1 MGLVNANE
9 SSDTGGARRC
19 SKMSYEMDGGAQEH
33 LQQYFNLIGDV
44 LVEPRRRASYAMYA
58 MGLFGDGE
66 RKSMEPIA
74 AKACGSAEDI
84 DALHQRLGHF
94 ITDSKW
100 SDHAVRRT
108 AARYAIDEMV
118 KQGPVEAWI
127 IDDTGFLKQGKHSVG
142 VKRQYTG
149 SAGKVANCQIGVSL
163 SVSTR
168 TEHVATDFELYL
180 PKEWAEDPERRKEAR
195 IPEEVRFATKPE
207 LALRMLGRAQADGVP
222 KGPVLADEGY
232 GNNGAFRAGV
242 RALGLH
248 YAVGINSTTT
258 VWVVDRK
265 GGLGLV
271 KWTPKEIAKA
281 LGKKRFRRTTWREG
295 TNERLSAK
303 FAARRVV
310 VGHDDGR
317 PPSEREEQ
325 WLLMEWRDGEV
336 EPAHFY
342 LLTLPKETSR
352 KRMVRVV
359 KERYRTER
367 AYEDLKNELGLD
379 HFEGRRFSGWHHHV
393 SVALSCYAFIVAEKC
408 RAFPPSKGW
417 AGEAGPLRPEARAP
431 LRGLVHHPPLGDRAR
446 PEHLAPSVSSL
457 PAGQNPGGLSALSC
471 LTQPSAGLTQ

>member
-1 MGLVNANE
+1 
-9 SSDTGGARRC
+9 
-19 SKMSYEMDGGAQEH
+19 MSYEMDGAAQER
-33 LQQYFNLIGDV
+33 LQQYFDLMGGA

-118 KQGPVEAWI
+118 KRGPIEAWI
-127 IDDTGFLKQGKHSVG
+127 IDDTGFLKQGAHSVG

-149 SAGKVANCQIGVSL
+149 SAGKVTNCQIGVSL

-168 TEHVATDFELYL
+168 TEHVPIDFELYL

-195 IPEEVRFATKPE
+195 IPEQIRFATKPE
-207 LALRMLGRAQADGVP
+207 LALKMVDQALEDKMP
-222 KGPVLADEGY
+222 KGVVLADAGY

-242 RALGLH
+242 RARGLN
-248 YAVGINSTTT
+248 YAVAINASTT
-258 VWVVDRK
+258 VWVIDRK
-265 GGLGLV
+265 GGHGLV
-271 KWTPKEIAKA
+271 KWTAKEIAKE

-295 TNERLSAK
+295 TSERLSAK
-303 FAARRVV
+303 FATRRVV
-310 VGHDDGR
+310 VGHDDGQS
-317 PPSEREEQ
+317 PSEREEQ
-325 WLLMEWRDGEV
+325 WLLMEWRDGEG

-342 LLTLPKETSR
+342 LLTLAKETSR
-352 KRMVRVV
+352 KRMVRLV

-393 SVALSCYAFIVAEKC
+393 SVALSCYAFIAAEKC
-408 RAFPPSKGW
+408 RAFFPSEGW
-417 AGEAGPLRPEARAP
+417 KGEAGPLRPKAGAP
-431 LRGLVHHPPLGDRAR
+431 LRGLVHHAPPGDRE
-446 PEHLAPSVSSL
+446 PPQHMAPSVSAVPPSPDL
-457 PAGQNPGGLSALSC
+457 RDLSARPC
-471 LTQPSAGLTQ
+471 FIQPPLGLTQ

>member
-1 MGLVNANE
+1 
-9 SSDTGGARRC
+9 
-19 SKMSYEMDGGAQEH
+19 MSYQMDGAAQER
-33 LQQYFNLIGDV
+33 LQQYFELIGDA

-74 AKACGSAEDI
+74 AKACGSADDI

-100 SDHAVRRT
+100 SDPAVRRT
-108 AARYAIDEMV
+108 AARYGIDEMV
-118 KQGPVEAWI
+118 RHGPIEAWI

-149 SAGKVANCQIGVSL
+149 SAGKIANCQIGVSL

-168 TEHVATDFELYL
+168 TEHLPIDFELYL
-180 PKEWAEDPERRKEAR
+180 PKEWAEEPELRKEAR

-207 LALRMLGRAQADGVP
+207 LALQMVDRALKDGVP
-222 KGPVLADEGY
+222 KGVVLADEGY

-242 RALGLH
+242 RARGLH
-248 YAVGINSTTT
+248 YAVAISSSTT
-258 VWVVDRK
+258 VWVLDGE
-265 GGLGLV
+265 GGRGLV
-271 KWTPKEIAKA
+271 KWTAKEVAEV

-295 TNERLSAK
+295 TSERLSAK
-303 FAARRVV
+303 FAARRVL
-310 VGHDDGR
+310 VGHDDGQ
-317 PPSEREEQ
+317 PSSEREEQ
-325 WLLMEWRDGEV
+325 WLLMEWRDGED

-342 LLTLPKETSR
+342 LLTLAKETSR
-352 KRMVRVV
+352 KLMVRLV

-379 HFEGRRFSGWHHHV
+379 HFEGRRFSGWHHHI

-408 RAFPPSKGW
+408 RAFPPSEGW
-417 AGEAGPLRPEARAP
+417 QSEASPLRPAARAP
-431 LRGLVHHPPLGDRAR
+431 LRGLVHHVPLGDRTH
-446 PEHLAPSVSSL
+446 PEHLAPS
-457 PAGQNPGGLSALSC
+457 LSALPPSTGHGGISALPD
-471 LTQPSAGLTQ
+471 LTQAPVGLTQ